1 MYQTYLFDLYGTL
14 VDIRTD
20 EEDIEVWRKCSVFY
34 GYYGA
39 DYTPEELKNAYLD
52 EEHYLREEAKEKLGS
67 FKNSY
72 PEIVLERAFQALFEK
87 KGIQASMELAVH
99 AGQFFRILSL
109 NYIKLYPNI
118 VTMLET
124 LKAKQK
130 KVYLLSNAQQIFTE
144 YEMNYLDI
152 KKYFDGILFSSDA
165 GVMKPDIRFYEKA
178 IEKFDIKKEQ
188 AVMIGNDYTCD
199 ILGARAAG
207 IDAFYVHTNISP
219 AMPND
224 MKDTK
229 WMYGM
234 DGIKLLEQLVKRK

>member
-20 EEDIEVWRKCSVFY
+20 EEDIELWRKLSVFY

-39 DYTPEELKNAYLD
+39 NYTPEELYNSFLT
-52 EEHYLREEAKEKLGS
+52 EEHNLREEAKSKLGS
-67 FKNSY
+67 SEDSY

-87 KGIQASMELAVH
+87 KGIQASNELAVH

-109 NYIKLYPNI
+109 KYIKLYPNI

-124 LKAKQK
+124 LQAKQK
-130 KVYLLSNAQQIFTE
+130 KVYLISNAQQIFTE
-144 YEMNYLDI
+144 YDMNYLDI
-152 KKYFDGILFSSDA
+152 KKYFNGILFSSDA
-165 GVMKPDIRFYEKA
+165 GVMKPDIRIYEQA
-178 IEKFDIKKEQ
+178 IDKFQIDKDK

-199 ILGARAAG
+199 ILGAKAAG
-207 IDAFYVHTNISP
+207 LDAFYVHTNISP
-219 AMPND
+219 AMPKD

-234 DGIKLLEQLVKRK
+234 DGTKLLKQLLNI

>member
-20 EEDIEVWRKCSVFY
+20 EEDIEVWRKFSVFY

-39 DYTPEELKNAYLD
+39 DYTPEELKKAYLD

-67 FKNSY
+67 FKDSY

-152 KKYFDGILFSSDA
+152 KKYFDGILFSSGT

-178 IEKFDIKKEQ
+178 IEKFAIKKEQ

-199 ILGARAAG
+199 ILGAKAAG
-207 IDAFYVHTNISP
+207 LDAFYVHTNISP
-219 AMPND
+219 AMPDD

-234 DGIKLLEQLVKRK
+234 DGIQLLKQLLNI